1 MNNRR
6 VTLKDIAEKTGFS
19 INTVSLALKGQ
30 RVSEETRELI
40 VKTAKELGYIG
51 NALASSMRSG
61 LTGTIA
67 IIVGDIAN
75 PYFAAIIKG
84 TVNLLSAKQY
94 STIIYNTEER
104 EDYEK
109 SSILSALR
117 QNVDGVLISPVV
129 KDGANIK
136 LLKDSNIPLVIF
148 GGTSHDPSISTVCL
162 DDVKGGYIATK
173 YLLERGHRDIVFLNG
188 PDFAQSSRE
197 RLNGYKQALLEEGIP
212 YDEKKVLHCDL
223 KNDKMVWEQVKY
235 QLSHVLDY
243 TGVITYSDMTAMRLY
258 SLLDSED
265 FKDKQIGAKDIVGF
279 DNVMETFPLP
289 IKTASVGPKDI
300 KMSVVAPSLLLDLI
314 YGETQDVKRI
324 VLDVKVYVP

>member
-1 MNNRR
+1 MNNRK

-30 RVSEETRELI
+30 RVSEETRKLI
-40 VKTAKELGYIG
+40 EETAEELGYIG

-75 PYFAAIIKG
+75 PYFSAIIKG
-84 TVNLLSAKQY
+84 AVNLLSAKQY

-117 QNVDGVLISPVV
+117 QNVDGILYCPVV
-129 KDGANIK
+129 KDGPNTQ
-136 LLKDSNIPLVIF
+136 LLQKSNIPFVIF
-148 GGTSHDPSISTVCL
+148 GGDSQDPKINSVSL
-162 DDVKGGYIATK
+162 DDIKGGYLATK

-188 PDFAQSSRE
+188 PDFAHSSKE
-197 RLNGYKQALLEEGIP
+197 RLSGYKQALFEAGIP
-212 YDEKKVLHCDL
+212 YDENKVLHCDL
-223 KNDKMVWEQVKY
+223 KNDKMIWEQVKY

-243 TGVITYSDMTAMRLY
+243 TGVIAYSDMTAMRLY

-265 FKDKQIGAKDIVGF
+265 FREKAIGAKDIVGF
-279 DNVMETFPLP
+279 DNVMATFPLP
-289 IKTASVGPKDI
+289 IKIASVGAKDI

-314 YGETQDVKRI
+314 HGTLQEVKKI

>member
-6 VTLKDIAEKTGFS
+6 VTLKDIAERTGFS

-30 RVSEETRELI
+30 RVSEETRDLI
-40 VKTAKELGYIG
+40 MKTAEEMGYIG

-61 LTGTIA
+61 LTGTVA

-75 PYFAAIIKG
+75 PYFSAIIKG
-84 TVNLLSAKQY
+84 TVNMLSAKQY

-109 SSILSALR
+109 NSILSALR
-117 QNVDGVLISPVV
+117 QNVDGIMYCPVV
-129 KDGANIK
+129 KDGPNIE
-136 LLKDSNIPLVIF
+136 LLKKSNIPFVIF
-148 GGTSHDPSISTVCL
+148 GGISQDPAINTVCL
-162 DDVKGGYIATK
+162 DDEKGGYIAAK

-188 PDFAQSSRE
+188 PDYAHSSKE
-197 RLNGYKQALLEEGIP
+197 RLNGYRQALLEAGVP
-212 YDEKKVLHCDL
+212 YDENKVLHCDL
-223 KNDKMVWEQVKY
+223 KNDKLIWDQVKY
-235 QLSHVLDY
+235 QLSQVLDY
-243 TGVITYSDMTAMRLY
+243 TAVIAYSDMTAMRLY

-265 FKDKQIGAKDIVGF
+265 FKDKAIGAKDIVGF
-279 DNVMETFPLP
+279 DNVMATFPLP
-289 IKTASVGPKDI
+289 IKTASVGAKDI

-314 YGETQDVKRI
+314 HGNSQGVKKI